1 MVKTLQRR
9 GGESIKKERI
19 EEESRGREVVGGEG
33 RRKEESEPQ
42 IEGRSVEGSVWESKG
57 KKGKAYVQGC
67 WVIRQT

>member
-9 GGESIKKERI
+9 GGESIKERT

-57 KKGKAYVQGC
+57 KKGKAYVQGR